1 MNHQVYLG
9 LGSNLGNKLENL
21 KFACDALFHKD
32 CLLLKKSSIY
42 QSEPWGF
49 SSNEPFLNMAVL
61 IETNL
66 SAESLLQKCKRIEK
80 KMGRKPKKGN
90 TYESR
95 IIDID
100 ILYFDD
106 LTINKN
112 DLCIP
117 HKHILN
123 RLFVLKPLVEIMN
136 KDNRDYKEL
145 INNMLRIEKKENL
158 IKIKS

>member
-1 MNHQVYLG
+1 MNHKVYLG

-61 IETNL
+61 IETNF

-80 KMGRKPKKGN
+80 NGAKTKKRK
-90 TYESR
+90 
-95 IIDID
+95 
-100 ILYFDD
+100 
-106 LTINKN
+106 
-112 DLCIP
+112 
-117 HKHILN
+117 H
-123 RLFVLKPLVEIMN
+123 
-136 KDNRDYKEL
+136 
-145 INNMLRIEKKENL
+145 LRI
-158 IKIKS
+158 SYY